1 MGRRDRSSLAKKSNP
16 NTKAKQTSANQT
28 QRYLSKKKK
37 KKYPIHKPKLNP
49 SKPNQVTHSHIAV
62 VVATARSSSSS
73 SIARSP
79 LFTDRRSEIADRS
92 AFALVLG
99 APSSPPP
106 SYFSHFLTKMK
117 KWNESQ
123 IVDRSSEMADCSTSA
138 LVQRCSLLPPAIRP
152 SLKVFLSDSL
162 SDSQSLSL
170 FISMNEK
177 MKWNLWTKT
186 SLTLYTL
193 IAYLILVSLSLF

>member
-1 MGRRDRSSLAKKSNP
+1 MGEKWVGGIGHRWQR
-16 NTKAKQTSANQT
+16 NQT
-28 QRYLSKKKK
+28 PIQKQNKLRQTKHRGIYQKKKK
-37 KKYPIHKPKLNP
+37 KKSPIHKPKLNP

-73 SIARSP
+73 LIARSP

-117 KWNESQ
+117 K
-123 IVDRSSEMADCSTSA
+123 
-138 LVQRCSLLPPAIRP
+138 
-152 SLKVFLSDSL
+152 
-162 SDSQSLSL
+162 
-170 FISMNEK
+170 
-177 MKWNLWTKT
+177 
-186 SLTLYTL
+186 
-193 IAYLILVSLSLF
+193 